1 MRNQFKWSICLFNIV
16 QTFLVLLM
24 CNCKRILATDNLALL
39 DGTLRTFQ
47 QAACDGEVLDLQCPL
62 GTAVNIQIAHYG
74 RASNDVEI
82 CNHHVALVA
91 SSPMKEHPVCNLTT
105 NMQHALLHM
114 VVDTCS
120 KKRSCKIPT
129 AAESL
134 SKSVTDPCPT
144 VPKFVEIA
152 YKCRPNEFRSKIAC
166 DGESIQLNC
175 KSGERIALFSAN
187 FGRPQEDKYH
197 CPQMNGLP
205 EEICHSSL
213 STEVGMKLCHGK
225 MSCNLEASSNTF
237 GNTSCNPRSRK
248 YVRVIFT
255 CVSRKILK
263 DQYISDLEIE
273 EDSREYKEHDLD
285 PFPLGPVDN
294 GLSVQRV
301 SSDAT
306 ESSEIGGIT
315 NYREPLGHFLEA
327 VTSQPPPY
335 EFGGQG
341 DFLETSE
348 DVHVIESENE
358 ALETTKTVVQKVS
371 DWIGHY
377 SKENNE
383 KLVIYLTLGIA
394 ASIVAILGVLVARLW
409 YQRQKEKKKSS
420 VDSKQDT
427 ISTNMSLPGFN
438 VDVEDVDAEI
448 DLTLV
453 PPQEFYTCESDL
465 VGTIKRDTRR
475 DSSIQGYGYS
485 SFSKSFDAAKIR
497 DQITLPRSMTT
508 YDTNSLY
515 FD

>member
-315 NYREPLGHFLEA
+315 NYREPL
-327 VTSQPPPY
+327 
-335 EFGGQG
+335 
-341 DFLETSE
+341 
-348 DVHVIESENE
+348 
-358 ALETTKTVVQKVS
+358 
-371 DWIGHY
+371 
-377 SKENNE
+377 ENNE